1 MLALRTQKG
10 VIHGSTFENNSVTST
25 NAAEYGGAVSVGQGA
40 TLRIS
45 SAVFRGNSA
54 YGNAEC
60 KVSRGG
66 ALISLL
72 GASVEVRDTL
82 FEGNSAKGAIAAAG
96 GALCIFGTV
105 VLRSGVVFRSNIVSG
120 QGNVVAGGAVA
131 LLQDDPVISPKLTA
145 VESPSFVANVA
156 EGTGPQGGALFL
168 SVFSRDAARLAGADF
183 SRNLVRVTDGL
194 GYGGAIHVETGGAR
208 LENCSFTANFA
219 RMERGSGFDATGG
232 GISISAG
239 GRLELIRARM
249 TSNWAGGTQLHWP
262 LYAARRRHMP

>member
-10 VIHGSTFENNSVTST
+10 VIHGSSFESNSVTTTSGYSS
-25 NAAEYGGAVSVGQGA
+25 ALSVALFGGAVSVGQGA
-40 TLRIS
+40 NLRIS

-54 YGNAEC
+54 DGGAES
-60 KVSRGG
+60 KVSQGG
-66 ALISLL
+66 ALISLE
-72 GASVEVRDTL
+72 GSSVEVRDSL
-82 FEGNSAKGAIAAAG
+82 FEGNSAKGVITSQG

-105 VLRSGVVFRSNIVSG
+105 ILRSGVVFRSNIASG
-120 QGNVVAGGAVA
+120 QGNLIAGGAVA
-131 LLQDDPVISPKLTA
+131 VLQSDPVFLPNFTA
-145 VESPSFVANVA
+145 VESASFVANVA

-219 RMERGSGFDATGG
+219 RMERGSLGYHATGG

-249 TSNWAGGTQLHWP
+249 TSNWAGGTQLP
-262 LYAARRRHMP
+262 